1 MKLRQITRKDIAKEA
16 GVSETVVSYVINGNR
31 YVLAEKR
38 KRVEEAIAKL
48 NYRPNTM
55 ARALK
60 GKQSN
65 HILLIADDI
74 KGEYFG
80 RLMSEIDQLAYKE
93 GYFVT
98 LCEDRPD
105 EDFIQRIYS
114 RYFDGI
120 LIGSASFA
128 LTNIQR
134 LINASIPTV
143 LLEIKDYSSI
153 TGSFGLINT
162 GLYDGAVTAVNTLY
176 DTGRTNLLF
185 LDRIGGKGIDTDDWR
200 TKGFVDQT
208 QKLSLNATVL
218 SGYQSVEELDQ
229 MLTKYMKGGSIDGI
243 VGRNDH
249 VALVGMQVCKQLG
262 IRIGK
267 DCSIIGFDDS
277 RSARYSDP
285 PLTSIAMNQKEI
297 AKSVISMLITLMKK
311 EEDQPILRERLSTTL
326 IMRESV

>member
-1 MKLRQITRKDIAKEA
+1 MELRQITRKDIAKEA

-38 KRVEEAIAKL
+38 KRVEEAIEKL

-80 RLMSEIDQLAYKE
+80 KLMSEIDQLAYKE

-98 LCEDRPD
+98 LCEDRAD

-114 RYFDGI
+114 RFFDGI
-120 LIGSASFA
+120 LIGSASFSVE
-128 LTNIQR
+128 NIQR
-134 LINASIPTV
+134 LINASIPIV

-162 GLYDGAVTAVNTLY
+162 GLYDGAITAVNTLY
-176 DTGRTNLLF
+176 EKGRKSLLF
-185 LDRIGGKGIDTDDWR
+185 LDRIGGKGTDITDWR
-200 TKGFVDQT
+200 TKGFLDQT
-208 QKLSLNATVL
+208 KKLKLNADAL
-218 SGYQSVEELDQ
+218 SGYQNAEELDQ
-229 MLTKYMKGGSIDGI
+229 MLSEYMKNASIDGI
-243 VGRNDH
+243 VGRNDY
-249 VALVGMQVCKQLG
+249 VALVGMQVCKNSG
-262 IRIGK
+262 IRIGV
-267 DCSIIGFDDS
+267 DCSVIGFDDS

-285 PLTSIAMNQKEI
+285 PLTSIAINQKEI
-297 AKSVISMLITLMKK
+297 ARAVISMLMALMKK
-311 EEDQPILRERLSTTL
+311 DENHQILRENLSTTL
-326 IMRESV
+326 VMRESV